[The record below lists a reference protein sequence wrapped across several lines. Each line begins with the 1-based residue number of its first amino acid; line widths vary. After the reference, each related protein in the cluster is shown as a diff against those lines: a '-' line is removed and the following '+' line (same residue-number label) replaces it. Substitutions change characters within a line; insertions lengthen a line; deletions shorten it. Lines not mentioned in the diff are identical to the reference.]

1 MRGRRWKCRAMDAE
15 ENERHVFLHA
25 HSPWKSQKAR
35 FPHSHRR
42 DDNAD
47 GKVEIQKQDSHF
59 PTGSIFSLKTKKG
72 GLEAGRYA
80 PGPGSSCMRIKS
92 SLQAHS

>member
-1 MRGRRWKCRAMDAE
+1 MDAE
-15 ENERHVFLHA
+15 ENEKHVSLRA

-59 PTGSIFSLKTKKG
+59 PTGSISLFKPKKE
-72 GLEAGRYA
+72 GLAASRYA

-92 SLQAHS
+92 SRQAHS